1 MLLAD
6 VAAISDQV
14 AETSSRLGKI
24 DLLAGLVGRMSA
36 GDARVAVSWLTG
48 ELPQRQ
54 IGVGWAALRSR
65 PPATGIGNLTVE
77 EVDERFSAIKAA
89 TGPGSQTLR
98 RELLADLLA
107 RCTDGE
113 QAFLRGLLSGGL
125 RQGALAGV
133 MADAIARAAEVPVAQ
148 VRRAAM
154 LTGDLAGTAALA
166 LTAGSDGLAS
176 VHLEVGRAVGPMLA
190 QTAASTDDALTRLGA
205 AVLWQHK
212 LDGIRIQ
219 AHKSGHG
226 VALFTRTLDDV
237 TDRMPEV
244 AAAVAALPARELVL
258 DGEVIAIREDG
269 RPAPFQQTAS
279 RTGTRTG
286 VAASQAALTF
296 YPFDLLY
303 LDGADLLTAPTLDRV
318 GALDRIID
326 NSTGVGQIG
335 QLITSDP
342 TAAQAFLAEALS
354 SGHEGVVAKSVDAPY
369 EAGRRGAGWLKIKPV
384 HSLDLVV
391 LAVEWGSGRR
401 QGWLSNIHLGALDG
415 TGFVMLGKTFK
426 GMTDEML
433 AWQTRRFTELA
444 VGPTDGWIVEVR
456 PEQVVEIAFDGVQ
469 RSSRYPG
476 GVALRFARVLR
487 YRDDKAAADADTL
500 DTVRAFLPD

>member
-6 VAAISDQV
+6 VAAVSDQV
-14 AETSSRLGKI
+14 AETSRRLEKI
-24 DLLAGLVGRMSA
+24 ELLAGLVGRMSA
-36 GDARVAVSWLTG
+36 GDARIAVSWLTG
-48 ELPQRQ
+48 DLPQRQ
-54 IGVGWAALRSR
+54 IGVGWAALRS
-65 PPATGIGNLTVE
+65 PPPVIDIAGLTVA
-77 EVDERFSAIKAA
+77 EVDERFGAIKAA
-89 TGPGSQTLR
+89 TGPGSQTR
-98 RELLADLLA
+98 RRDLLADLLA

-133 MADAIARAAEVPVAQ
+133 MVDAIARAARVPVAQ

-154 LTGDLAGTAALA
+154 LTGDLAGTAVLA
-166 LTAGSDGLAS
+166 LTAGSAGLAS
-176 VHLEVGRAVGPMLA
+176 VHLQVGRAVGPMLA
-190 QTAASTDDALTRLGA
+190 QTAASTDDALARLGA
-205 AVLWQHK
+205 PVLWQQK

-219 AHKSGHG
+219 AHKSGDH

-237 TDRMPEV
+237 TARMPEV

-258 DGEVIAIREDG
+258 DGEVIAIRVDG

-286 VAASQAALTF
+286 AARSPATLTF
-296 YPFDLLY
+296 FPFDLLY
-303 LDGADLLTAPTLDRV
+303 LDGTDLLATPTQDRV
-318 GALDRIID
+318 SALHQIID
-326 NSTGVGQIG
+326 NSAAVGRID

-342 TAAQAFLAEALS
+342 TAARAFLAQALA
-354 SGHEGVVAKSVDAPY
+354 SGHEGVVAKSIDAPY

-401 QGWLSNIHLGALDG
+401 KGWLSNIHLGALEG
-415 TGFVMLGKTFK
+415 TRFVMLGKTFK

-444 VGPTDGWIVEVR
+444 VGPTDGWIVELR

-469 RSSRYPG
+469 RSTRYPG

-487 YRDDKAAADADTL
+487 YRDDKSAADADTL
-500 DTVRAFLPD
+500 DAVRGFLPD

>member
-6 VAAISDQV
+6 VAAVSGQV
-14 AETSSRLGKI
+14 AETSRRLGKI
-24 DLLAGLVGRMSA
+24 ELLAGLVRRMSGA
-36 GDARVAVSWLTG
+36 EVRVAVSWLTG

-54 IGVGWAALRSR
+54 IGVGWAALRSS
-65 PPATGIGNLTVE
+65 PPAAGVASLTVD
-77 EVDERFSAIKAA
+77 EVDDRFSAIKAA

-98 RELLADLLA
+98 RDLLADLLG
-107 RCTDGE
+107 RCTDDE
-113 QAFLRGLLSGGL
+113 QTFLRGLLSGGL

-133 MADAIARAAEVPVAQ
+133 MADAIARAADVSAPQ

-166 LTAGSDGLAS
+166 LTEGSAGLAS
-176 VHLEVGRAVGPMLA
+176 VHLHVGRAIGPMLA
-190 QTAASTDDALTRLGA
+190 QTAASIDDALARLGA
-205 AVLWQHK
+205 PVLWQQK
-212 LDGIRIQ
+212 LDGVRIQ
-219 AHKSGHG
+219 AHKSGNE

-237 TDRMPEV
+237 TARMPEV
-244 AAAVAALPARELVL
+244 AATVAALPARELVL
-258 DGEVIAIREDG
+258 DGEVIAIRVDG

-279 RTGTRTG
+279 RTGSRTG
-286 VAASQAALTF
+286 TAESQAALTF

-303 LDGADLLTAPTLDRV
+303 LDGADLLTTPTQDRV
-318 GALDRIID
+318 RALQSIID
-326 NSTGVGQIG
+326 NSAAVGRIG
-335 QLITSDP
+335 QLITGDP
-342 TAAQAFLAEALS
+342 IAAQAFLAEALS
-354 SGHEGVVAKSVDAPY
+354 SGHEGVVAKSINAPY

-401 QGWLSNIHLGALDG
+401 QGWLSNIHLGALDD

-433 AWQTRRFTELA
+433 AWQTQRFTELA
-444 VGPTDGWIVEVR
+444 VGPTDGWVVELR

-469 RSSRYPG
+469 RSTRYPG

-487 YRDDKAAADADTL
+487 YRDDKAPTDADTL
-500 DTVRAFLPD
+500 ATVRSFLP

>member
-6 VAAISDQV
+6 VAAVSGQV
-14 AETSSRLGKI
+14 AETSRRLGKI
-24 DLLAGLVGRMSA
+24 ELLAGLVRRMSGA
-36 GDARVAVSWLTG
+36 EVRVAVSWLTG

-54 IGVGWAALRSR
+54 IGVGWAALRSS
-65 PPATGIGNLTVE
+65 PPAAGVASLTVD
-77 EVDERFSAIKAA
+77 EVDDRFSAIKAA

-98 RELLADLLA
+98 RDLLADLLG
-107 RCTDGE
+107 RCTDDE
-113 QAFLRGLLSGGL
+113 QTFLRGLLSGGL

-133 MADAIARAAEVPVAQ
+133 MADAIARAADVSAPQ

-166 LTAGSDGLAS
+166 LTEGSAGLAS
-176 VHLEVGRAVGPMLA
+176 VRLHVGRAIGPMLA
-190 QTAASTDDALTRLGA
+190 QTAASIDDALARLGA
-205 AVLWQHK
+205 PVLWQQK
-212 LDGIRIQ
+212 LDGVRIQ
-219 AHKSGHG
+219 AHKSGNE

-237 TDRMPEV
+237 TARMPEV
-244 AAAVAALPARELVL
+244 AATVAALPARELVL
-258 DGEVIAIREDG
+258 DGEVIAIRVDG

-279 RTGTRTG
+279 RTGSRTG
-286 VAASQAALTF
+286 TAESQAALTF

-303 LDGADLLTAPTLDRV
+303 LDGADLLTTPTQDRV
-318 GALDRIID
+318 RALQSIID
-326 NSTGVGQIG
+326 NSAAVGRIG
-335 QLITSDP
+335 QLITGDP
-342 TAAQAFLAEALS
+342 IAAQAFLAEALS
-354 SGHEGVVAKSVDAPY
+354 SGHEGVVAKSINAPY

-401 QGWLSNIHLGALDG
+401 QGWLSNIHLGALDD

-433 AWQTRRFTELA
+433 AWQTQRFTELA
-444 VGPTDGWIVEVR
+444 VGPTDGWVVELR

-469 RSSRYPG
+469 RSTRYPG

-487 YRDDKAAADADTL
+487 YRDDKAPTDADTL
-500 DTVRAFLPD
+500 ATVRSFLP